1 MNILAL
7 LASTRVGQTIL
18 WVGGL
23 AVTLGAIALRLM
35 SIGRAQERAKQD
47 AAALDNLRSRE
58 KTDDEIARLDD
69 RARRERLARWVPDD
83 K

>member
-7 LASTRVGQTIL
+7 LATTRVGQTIL

-23 AVTLGAIALRLM
+23 AVAVGAIALRLLAA
-35 SIGRAQERAKQD
+35 GRAQERAKQD
-47 AAALDNLRSRE
+47 RASLDNLRSRE

-69 RARRERLARWVPDD
+69 RARRERLARWVRND